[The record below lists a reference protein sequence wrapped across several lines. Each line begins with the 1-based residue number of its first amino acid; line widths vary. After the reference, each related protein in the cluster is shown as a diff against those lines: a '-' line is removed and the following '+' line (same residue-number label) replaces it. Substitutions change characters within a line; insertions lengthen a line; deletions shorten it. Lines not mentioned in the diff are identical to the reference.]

1 MKNVLITGANGQLGR
16 ELQLQFSGHDN
27 FKIFATDVSE
37 LDITDKLAVASFV
50 ECYNIDF
57 IINCAAYTAVDAA
70 EDNGELC
77 RKLNVDAVAN
87 LAEIVAEYG
96 SKLLHISTDYVF
108 DGYAYKP
115 YNEDDTVNPL
125 SVYGRT
131 KSDGEIVIKQ
141 LAPNSIIIRT
151 AWLYSPHGKNFVKT
165 MLSLGTTRSE
175 LNVVYDQVG
184 TPTSATDLAHTI
196 LLILSSGKWEP
207 GIYHFSNEGVVS
219 WYDFT
224 KAIHRIAGIGT
235 CHVRPVLTAE
245 YPTKAHRP
253 CYSVLDKSKIKRVY
267 NIDIPY
273 WEDSLIKCINRI
285 KE

>member
-1 MKNVLITGANGQLGR
+1 M
-16 ELQLQFSGHDN
+16 
-27 FKIFATDVSE
+27 
-37 LDITDKLAVASFV
+37 ASFV
-50 ECYNIDF
+50 ECNNIDF

-87 LAEIVAEYG
+87 LAEIAAEYS

-115 YNEDDTVNPL
+115 YNEDDMVNPL

-196 LLILSSGKWEP
+196 FIL
-207 GIYHFSNEGVVS
+207 VS
-219 WYDFT
+219 T
-224 KAIHRIAGIGT
+224 LALR
-235 CHVRPVLTAE
+235 LM
-245 YPTKAHRP
+245 
-253 CYSVLDKSKIKRVY
+253 
-267 NIDIPY
+267 
-273 WEDSLIKCINRI
+273 
-285 KE
+285 